1 MKIFGIISTKG
12 GVGKTTL
19 TANLGAILADMGQ
32 SVLLIDADPQQ
43 TLSRYFDITEA
54 APFGLTQL
62 FKASNPARTISKTSI
77 PGLDIVICDDKK
89 ADGAIPGLLRESI
102 TNYQNLSVA
111 LRQVEGQYDYILI
124 DTQGT
129 THTIQDAV
137 IYAADV
143 LLSPTP
149 PKVLDTR
156 EFIFGTV
163 ELVKK
168 YQPRPGFIS
177 ILGRPTPPVRAII
190 NLWDRTNSAQQIIKY
205 LRAEFDREADS
216 AITVLQTIIPA
227 KNVYSV
233 SGGEGV
239 PAHRRDFIRRG
250 NSPSALEV
258 LLSLVHELEP
268 KLSHIVPNWEG
279 IPKAALQ
286 QLQEHTTDTGHSDVS
301 AEEIAIGGDQ

>member
-216 AITVLQTIIPA
+216 AIT
-227 KNVYSV
+227 
-233 SGGEGV
+233 
-239 PAHRRDFIRRG
+239 
-250 NSPSALEV
+250 
-258 LLSLVHELEP
+258 
-268 KLSHIVPNWEG
+268 
-279 IPKAALQ
+279 
-286 QLQEHTTDTGHSDVS
+286 
-301 AEEIAIGGDQ
+301 